1 MYPLVLKDINTMKD
15 IIGEEQPYPNFL
27 FLPESKDANMEKA
40 CLKVM
45 LQSREMS

>member
-1 MYPLVLKDINTMKD
+1 VYPLVLKDINKMKN
-15 IIGEEQPYPNFL
+15 IIDEEKSYPNFL
-27 FLPESKDANMEKA
+27 FLPESKNANMEKA